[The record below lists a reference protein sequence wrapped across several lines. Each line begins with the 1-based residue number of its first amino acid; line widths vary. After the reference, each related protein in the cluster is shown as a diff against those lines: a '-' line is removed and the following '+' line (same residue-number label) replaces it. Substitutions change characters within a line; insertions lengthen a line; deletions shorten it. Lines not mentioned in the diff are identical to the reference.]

1 MNAKTYYTS
10 LFTALALIAALLIT
24 PGCGLTKPASA
35 SFASVVI
42 NGHTMKEIQNA
53 AGLVFSEDGYSIM
66 VRGNEMKFEK
76 EGSRAAQLAYEGFV
90 EGPVNVRVLATIVQL
105 SESSYRFQCQA
116 YIVKS
121 PGDPTFEEVI
131 KLQNIRSR
139 PYQDLCD
146 KIAKKLK

>member
-1 MNAKTYYTS
+1 MTNITKLLT
-10 LFTALALIAALLIT
+10 TAAFVLTLLATA
-24 PGCGLTKPASA
+24 GCGLFKQSSA

-42 NGHTMKEIQNA
+42 NGHTFKEVQDA
-53 AGLVFSEDGYSIM
+53 AGQVFTEDGYAVQ

-76 EGSRAAQLAYEGFV
+76 EGSRAKQLAYEGFMDN
-90 EGPVNVRVLATIVQL
+90 GPVNIRVLATIAQL

-121 PGDPTFEEVI
+121 PGDPVFEEVI

-139 PYQDLCD
+139 PYQELCD

>member
-1 MNAKTYYTS
+1 MKTTMTIRN
-10 LFTALALIAALLIT
+10 LFVTLVATLTVLALA
-24 PGCGLTKPASA
+24 GCGASKPASA

-42 NGHTMKEIQNA
+42 ENRTFKEIQNA
-53 AGLVFSEDGYSIM
+53 AGEVFSEDGYTVQ
-66 VRGNEMKFEK
+66 VRGNQMKFEK
-76 EGSRAAQLAYEGFV
+76 EGSRAKQLAYEGFTG
-90 EGPVNVRVLATIVQL
+90 GPVNIRVLASIVQI
-105 SESSYRFQCQA
+105 SESSHRFQCQA

-131 KLQNIRSR
+131 KLQNVRSG

>member
-1 MNAKTYYTS
+1 MKNLATIGKTLTLLS
-10 LFTALALIAALLIT
+10 SALVLFFLT
-24 PGCGLTKPASA
+24 GCGATKPASA
-35 SFASVVI
+35 SFASVEI
-42 NGHTMKEIQNA
+42 KNHTFKEIQNA
-53 AGLVFSEDGYSIM
+53 AGEVFSEDGYKVQ

-76 EGSRAAQLAYEGFV
+76 EGSRAKQLAYEGFTG
-90 EGPVNVRVLATIVQL
+90 GPVNLRVLASIVQL

-116 YIVKS
+116 YVVKS

-131 KLQNIRSR
+131 KLQNVRSG